1 MERSVE
7 YMAPDDYAEL
17 MGLNPASVRR
27 MCRDGT
33 VRAVR
38 VGGRWR
44 IPVEGPQAPASPAV
58 SVEDLGRLLD
68 RMQEACRVMRD
79 LASDVERMAAA
90 SAAEAAA

>member
-44 IPVEGPQAPASPAV
+44 IPMEPPQAPAPPAV
-58 SVEDLGRLLD
+58 SAEDLGRLLD
-68 RMQEACRVMRD
+68 KMQEACRVMRA
-79 LASDVERMAAA
+79 LESDVERLSAAA
-90 SAAEAAA
+90 GAEAAS